1 MDNKSVVKIAFRPLN
16 SNLDSAYAA
25 VEQTIKATITYT
37 TETNTEL
44 KRPALNQLKHLNFVD
59 LS

>member
-1 MDNKSVVKIAFRPLN
+1 MKIAFRPLN

-44 KRPALNQLKHLNFVD
+44 KKTRPKSIEAFKFCKLFIN
-59 LS
+59 